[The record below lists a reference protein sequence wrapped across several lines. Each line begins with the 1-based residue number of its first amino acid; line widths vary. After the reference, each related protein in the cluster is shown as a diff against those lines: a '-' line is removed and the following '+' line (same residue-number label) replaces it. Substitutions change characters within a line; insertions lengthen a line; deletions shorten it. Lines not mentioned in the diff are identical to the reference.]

1 MSLPE
6 TDKQQS
12 ASGASQKHVGFRND
26 QSDEQKQ
33 SMLDQYKHF
42 FVGLDSWGSLLKYE
56 LITSL
61 FGILPGGAGLLLRSK
76 TYRYLF
82 ASSGRGVQWGSNISL
97 RHAYKMHI
105 GAGTAIDNDSMLCA
119 RGCDDGGFRIGE
131 GVIISRCTYIQSK
144 CGNIDIGD
152 YCSIGV
158 QCYISAV
165 NDVTIGKHVLV
176 AGQCYIGGGRYPMER
191 NGIPMKEQGAFSNGP
206 VVIGDDVWIG
216 AGVKI
221 LDNVTVGEGAILGAG
236 AVVTKDVPPYAI
248 VAGVPAKVIS
258 TRP

>member
-1 MSLPE
+1 MPSAN
-6 TDKQQS
+6 KQNQQS

-26 QSDEQKQ
+26 QGDEKQ

-42 FVGLDSWGSLLKYE
+42 FIGIGSWGALLKYE

-61 FGILPGGAGLLLRSK
+61 FGIFPGGAGLLFRSK
-76 TYRYLF
+76 TYRTLF
-82 ASSGRGVQWGSNISL
+82 ASMGRGVQWGTNISI

-105 GAGTAIDNDSMLCA
+105 GDGTAVDGDCLLCA
-119 RGCDDGGFRIGE
+119 RGCDEDGFRIGE
-131 GVIISRCTYIQSK
+131 GVIISRSTYVQSK
-144 CGNIDIGD
+144 CGNIEIGD

-165 NDVTIGKHVLV
+165 NDVKIGKHVLI

-206 VVIGDDVWIG
+206 TEIGDDVWIG

-221 LDNVTVGEGAILGAG
+221 LDNVSVGEGAILGAG

-248 VAGVPAKVIS
+248 MGGVPAKVIGM
-258 TRP
+258 RP